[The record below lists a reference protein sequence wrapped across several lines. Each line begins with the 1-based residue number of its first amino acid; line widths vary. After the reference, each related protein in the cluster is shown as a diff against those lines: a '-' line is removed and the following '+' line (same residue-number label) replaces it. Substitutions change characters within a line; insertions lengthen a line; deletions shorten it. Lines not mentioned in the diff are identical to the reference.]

1 MSAPDSC
8 SIELVDSGSLSVL
21 AMGEA
26 GRDLVGVGLSLGLGW
41 RFLDFFAVFFSG
53 LVARFRFLAGS
64 FFRTGESSL
73 GIK

>member
-1 MSAPDSC
+1 M
-8 SIELVDSGSLSVL
+8 DSGSLSVL

-26 GRDLVGVGLSLGLGW
+26 GRDLVGVGLSLVLGW

-53 LVARFRFLAGS
+53 VARFRFLAGS